1 MSSDNVYILSF
12 TAAED
17 IALGTPVKLSGTS
30 VVGTAAGT
38 DDAIGICTADCE
50 SGKQAAIA
58 VDGITKCLVN
68 GSGTAIAR
76 GDELMPGDNLLVK
89 AATGAANRVVARALQ
104 ATSGNGALIDVVY
117 YSGHHD
123 TLS

>member
-1 MSSDNVYILSF
+1 MAYILSI
-12 TAAED
+12 TAGEA
-17 IALGTPVKLSGTS
+17 INAGTPVKLSGTS

-38 DDAIGICTADCE
+38 DDAIGICTATVA
-50 SGKQAAIA
+50 SGEQAAVL
-58 VDGITKCLVN
+58 VDGIGKCLVN
-68 GSGTAIAR
+68 GSGTAIAV

-89 AATGAANRVVARALQ
+89 AAGGAANRVVARALQ
-104 ATSGNGALIDVVY
+104 STSGNGALIDIVF